1 MIAFLRGKLVGKA
14 SSNALI
20 DIQGIGYQVEIS
32 ANTFAQLP
40 SLEQT
45 VTLQIY
51 HHITENEQRLFGF
64 YTEDEKRLFQQLITV
79 KSIGPKLGLSILSG
93 MEPRQIIEAIQYG
106 NHKSLAGINGV
117 GKKTA
122 ERLVLELKDN
132 MGDISVDEMEP
143 EPLAGNAQHTTQ
155 EVIAAL
161 ESLGYSSR
169 EANKAAIAAQKDQAE
184 DTNVSDLVKRALFYM
199 SR

>member
-1 MIAFLRGKLVGKA
+1 MIAFLRGKLVSKA
-14 SSNALI
+14 SSEALI

-45 VTLQIY
+45 VTLKIY
-51 HHITENEQRLFGF
+51 HHITESEQRLFGF
-64 YTEDEKRLFQQLITV
+64 YTQDEKNLFQQLITV

-93 MEPRQIIEAIQYG
+93 MEPRRIIEAIQYG
-106 NHKSLAGINGV
+106 DHKALAGISGV

-122 ERLVLELKDN
+122 ERLVMELKDN
-132 MGDISVDEMEP
+132 MGDISVDQMEP
-143 EPLAGNAQHTTQ
+143 ESLTENAQHTTQ
-155 EVIAAL
+155 EVVAAL

-169 EANKAAIAAQKDQAE
+169 EANKAAIAAQKDQSDHAE
-184 DTNVSDLVKRALFYM
+184 VSELVKRALFYM